1 MLSSPLFKILLHILA
16 NEVMKERE
24 IKGTQIR
31 KKGIK
36 LPLFA
41 DGIILYVENPKEYTK
56 ELSEIIMI
64 SVLSQNTN

>member
-1 MLSSPLFKILLHILA
+1 
-16 NEVMKERE
+16 MKERE

-31 KKGIK
+31 KKERK

-41 DGIILYVENPKEYTK
+41 DGIILYVENPKESTK